1 MTRDTTV
8 NIEEQGVKLVNQED
22 TVKLLNKYSES
33 SDQFHVI
40 RIPRGGEY
48 IARLEDGSVI
58 HLNSDSELKVPVNF
72 GKNSRQVWLK
82 GEGYF
87 NVAKDKKEY
96 LLCIQQRRI
105 LLCWGLNSM

>member
-1 MTRDTTV
+1 MLYV
-8 NIEEQGVKLVNQED
+8 FLVE
-22 TVKLLNKYSES
+22 
-33 SDQFHVI
+33 
-40 RIPRGGEY
+40 EY

-87 NVAKDKKEY
+87 NVAKDKKSICCAY
-96 LLCIQQRRI
+96 NKGGYC
-105 LLCWGLNSM
+105 CVGD

>member
-1 MTRDTTV
+1 M
-8 NIEEQGVKLVNQED
+8 
-22 TVKLLNKYSES
+22 NKYSES

-87 NVAKDKKEY
+87 NVAKDKKRVFVVHTTKADIAVLGTEFDVRAY
-96 LLCIQQRRI
+96 ED
-105 LLCWGLNSM
+105 